1 MAGGK
6 SDSYENTILD
16 VALGNGTPATM
27 YWGLVSAFTGDG
39 TYTEATGGGY
49 ARVGQTNNS
58 TNFPAASGGSKS
70 NGTQVAFATANADIA
85 VDPTRIVGWILAD
98 ASSAGNVRYYGEFVG
113 TPQVFVVK
121 ASTDTF
127 TAIAHGLA
135 NGTKV
140 RVWSAGPTL
149 PAGLA
154 AYTTYYIISTATDTF
169 QLSATSGG
177 SAVNVTADGGGLI
190 AVDNSQEYRNGNTFQ
205 IAASAVTIT
214 ED

>member
-6 SDSYENTILD
+6 ADGFENTVLD
-16 VALGNGTPATM
+16 LKLGSGTPANLF
-27 YWGLVSAFTGDG
+27 WGLVTAFTGDG
-39 TYTEATGGGY
+39 TYTEATGGSY
-49 ARVGQTNNS
+49 ARVSQTNNA
-58 TNFPAASGGSKS
+58 TNFPAASSGSKS
-70 NGTQVAFATANADIA
+70 NGTAVPFVAATADIA
-85 VDPTRIVGWILAD
+85 IDPTRIVGWILAD
-98 ASSAGNVRYYGEFVG
+98 ALTAGNVFYYGEFVG

-140 RVWSAGPTL
+140 RVWGAGPAL
-149 PAGLA
+149 PSGLA
-154 AYTTYYIISTATDTF
+154 AYTTYYIISTAADTF

-177 SAVNVTADGGGLI
+177 AAVDVTANGGGLI
-190 AVDNSQEYRNGNTFQ
+190 AVDNSQEYRNGNTFTIGAGQ
-205 IAASAVTIT
+205 VTIS

>member
-6 SDSYENTILD
+6 ADGFENTVLD
-16 VALGNGTPATM
+16 LKLGSGTPTNLF
-27 YWGLVSAFTGDG
+27 WGLVTAFTGDG
-39 TYTEATGGGY
+39 TYTEATGGSY
-49 ARVGQTNNS
+49 ARVSQTNNA

-70 NGTQVAFATANADIA
+70 NGTLVGFPAATADIA
-85 VDPTRIVGWILAD
+85 VDPTRVVGWILAD
-98 ASSAGNVRYYGEFVG
+98 ASTAGNVFYYGEFVG
-113 TPQVFVVK
+113 TPKVFAVK
-121 ASTDTF
+121 ASTDTY
-127 TAIAHGLA
+127 TSIAHGLA

-140 RVWSAGPTL
+140 RVWSAGPAL
-149 PAGLA
+149 PTGLA

-177 SAVNVTADGGGLI
+177 AAVDVTADGGGLI

-205 IAASAVTIT
+205 IAAGAVTIS